1 MDKYTRK
8 QLVRWENKKEKFR
21 MREEKERPYNF
32 FEDYNELLRQINNY
46 NPVVTDLISQV
57 IYNDYTYFQIG
68 YYYTH
73 YPDVYLRDYDDR
85 LTIGTIP
92 FSFGLIKMDTTK
104 LDYRIDIPASLE
116 ALKAAKYKRKV
127 YREGIL
133 LMRQLDRIK
142 IIKDELL
149 KTVSKFNIIR
159 NCKTVKEELMAT
171 VWHPDR
177 VKKILKNY
185 GWEVYDNLLGVE

>member
-1 MDKYTRK
+1 
-8 QLVRWENKKEKFR
+8 

-57 IYNDYTYFQIG
+57 IYNDHRMFQIRL
-68 YYYTH
+68 YSKY
-73 YPDVYLRDYDDR
+73 YPDAVIEDFNDTLR
-85 LTIGTIP
+85 IGSIP
-92 FSFGLIKMDTTK
+92 FNSGLIKIDTTK
-104 LDYRIDIPASLE
+104 LDYRIDIPASLQN
-116 ALKAAKYKRKV
+116 LKDAKYNRRV
-127 YREGIL
+127 YTHGIVL
-133 LMRQLDRIK
+133 LRQLKRTEA
-142 IIKDELL
+142 IKDELL

-177 VKKILKNY
+177 VEKILKNY